1 MAEALLPFAVERL
14 WNLLVRETERFQGV
28 EEQFKGLKNDVDT
41 LRRWKATSLFF
52 TRHKLLRVLDL
63 SRTGFE
69 GGKVPSSIGELINL
83 RYLSLQ
89 WSNATQLPSYMQN
102 LKKLLYLHL
111 NIHSYRVYMP
121 NILKEMRE
129 LTLLC
134 LPTNLH
140 EETTLELGNLVKLE
154 TLKNFNTKH
163 GRVTDLQG
171 MTRLRSLSIYIT
183 DERYTIETLSS
194 SLSKLSHLESLII
207 KNKRRYTRTNDD
219 EEGFVSDFVNLKQL
233 KLDIYM
239 PRLPDAQHF
248 PSHLTTI
255 SLNGCPL
262 TEDPI
267 PVLEKLIHLKEISL
281 QYRSFTGR
289 RIVCSKDGFPQLQ
302 KLRFD
307 GLNVLEE

>member
-1 MAEALLPFAVERL
+1 
-14 WNLLVRETERFQGV
+14 
-28 EEQFKGLKNDVDT
+28 
-41 LRRWKATSLFF
+41 
-52 TRHKLLRVLDL
+52 
-63 SRTGFE
+63 
-69 GGKVPSSIGELINL
+69 
-83 RYLSLQ
+83 
-89 WSNATQLPSYMQN
+89 
-102 LKKLLYLHL
+102 
-111 NIHSYRVYMP
+111 
-121 NILKEMRE
+121 MRE

-233 KLDIYM
+233 KLEIYM

-255 SLNGCPL
+255 HLKECCL
-262 TEDPI
+262 EKDPMPI
-267 PVLEKLIHLKEISL
+267 LEKLIHLREISL
-281 QYRSFTGR
+281 HVRSFSGSR
-289 RIVCSKDGFPQLQ
+289 MDCSRDGFPQLQ
-302 KLRFD
+302 KLEIY
-307 GLNVLEE
+307 GLEEWEEWIVEEGAMPILHTLYSVLQKVKGAS